1 MAEPTLESL
10 ALTPTRFTTRKIV
23 GREITGRTS
32 DFDGSRASSTSG
44 MIARRVRSFAAPL
57 DE

>member
-23 GREITGRTS
+23 GHEITGRTS
-32 DFDGSRASSTSG
+32 DFDGCELDFGYDSETRPTLRRT
-44 MIARRVRSFAAPL
+44 AR
-57 DE
+57 